1 MLVWTVW
8 ANRLSYRQKRH
19 RCSHLRI
26 IPSAEMKPLLPSLRS
41 YLHVF
46 HNYQGCWHE
55 NWKQTQLTK
64 YHHESGDAEEEYTFI
79 VDLSSRSQRAQ
90 CWCRCTTARLACQS
104 GWRGVSGKAQPRFAQ
119 TTPSGRRGLL
129 VWSLPSLCCRKRV
142 KCTLLEPQTPLSGV
156 VKTNPGRPNSG
167 FVSELDAQKH
177 PQWLYLC
184 LWFQHES
191 CIVCLERESWV
202 FLCLF
207 SACVTAKVQT
217 ICGSC
222 FSFCSQQQGA
232 VWE

>member
-26 IPSAEMKPLLPSLRS
+26 ILLKWNCCCPVWGRIYTSSTTTRVADTKTENKHSWRSIITSLVMRRKNIHSLLTLAADPSEPNVGAAVQPR
-41 YLHVF
+41 
-46 HNYQGCWHE
+46 
-55 NWKQTQLTK
+55 
-64 YHHESGDAEEEYTFI
+64 
-79 VDLSSRSQRAQ
+79 
-90 CWCRCTTARLACQS
+90 
-104 GWRGVSGKAQPRFAQ
+104 GWPVSRGVSGKAQPRFAQ

-142 KCTLLEPQTPLSGV
+142 KCTLLEPQTPPSGV

>member
-1 MLVWTVW
+1 MLAWTVW

-19 RCSHLRI
+19 RCSHLSI
-26 IPSAEMKPLLPSLRS
+26 IPSAEMKLLLLPSMRS
-41 YLHVF
+41 YLHIF
-46 HNYQGCWHE
+46 HNYQGCWQE

-104 GWRGVSGKAQPRFAQ
+104 GRRGLSGKAQPRFAQ

-156 VKTNPGRPNSG
+156 VTTDPSWPNSV
-167 FVSELDAQKH
+167 FVSEPDAQSI
-177 PQWLYLC
+177 LSDYLC
-184 LWFQHES
+184 LWFQH
-191 CIVCLERESWV
+191 
-202 FLCLF
+202 
-207 SACVTAKVQT
+207 
-217 ICGSC
+217 
-222 FSFCSQQQGA
+222 
-232 VWE
+232 